1 MGKKHKH
8 RRRCHWEFIGRLP
21 MPARLVVGTG
31 WHEAYLF
38 RCKEDHRR
46 LYYMD
51 INKFWTNGP
60 MEVLDFPKTRRRRR

>member
-1 MGKKHKH
+1 
-8 RRRCHWEFIGRLP
+8 
-21 MPARLVVGTG
+21 MPTFYGNR

-60 MEVLDFPKTRRRRR
+60 MEVLEFPKPGRRRR